1 MANQHLK
8 PLERWLKTVQADAAV
23 SSRALLG

>member
-8 PLERWLKTVQADAAV
+8 PLERWLKTVQADEGV
-23 SSRALLG
+23 FRSSLLG

>member
-8 PLERWLKTVQADAAV
+8 PLERWLKTVQTDEAV
-23 SSRALLG
+23 FRSSLLG